1 MPSVPSDGS
10 KSKESKSLVNQSV
23 TVTEREDD
31 PFNLKKSIPHK
42 LHSREGS
49 KTIELDIVDQDHLIM
64 SPRDEGN

>member
-1 MPSVPSDGS
+1 M
-10 KSKESKSLVNQSV
+10 VNQSV
-23 TVTEREDD
+23 TVTEREGD

-64 SPRDEGN
+64 SPRDEGNQ